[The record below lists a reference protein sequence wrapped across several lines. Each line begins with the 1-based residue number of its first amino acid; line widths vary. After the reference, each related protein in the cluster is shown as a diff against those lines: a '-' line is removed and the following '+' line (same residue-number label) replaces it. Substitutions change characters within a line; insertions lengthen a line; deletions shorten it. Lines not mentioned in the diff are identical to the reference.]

1 VSLYLRAASA
11 TVVVPKRATTSR
23 PSAFR
28 HRGFETWKITQEGET
43 MTNTETTNSYTFR
56 LQSSIVE
63 ELRKVAEEQ
72 GKTLDQYAN
81 LAVAEKLAAVRDFA
95 YLEERAERTDMGTFM
110 DFLENGGGNEPPRE
124 GDEIPEG

>member
-1 VSLYLRAASA
+1 
-11 TVVVPKRATTSR
+11 
-23 PSAFR
+23 
-28 HRGFETWKITQEGET
+28 

-95 YLEERAERTDMGTFM
+95 YLPIVLDHGECSKGTDGLTRNNIQIQAKRMRSYFR
-110 DFLENGGGNEPPRE
+110 LHPR
-124 GDEIPEG
+124 DQP